1 MDDKILH
8 NLLFKAAKDA
18 EYTNFE
24 IEQINLESEK
34 MFIRYFLEREATK
47 VVEATKIEDETL
59 KNIYDSNQG
68 LFRMGERVKI
78 DTIFTKTQ
86 EKADEVLKE
95 VNAKNFEKTK
105 DKYDEK
111 SEPTVSNDEFLFVAE
126 LQPAIAEAISKEN
139 KKGIIKKVIKVADG
153 FHIIY
158 LKEKEAEREA
168 TYEEA
173 KGVILANV
181 KNDLFNQAYNTL
193 INDIANTSIN
203 STPKVNEE
211 NKDNKDN

>member
-1 MDDKILH
+1 M
-8 NLLFKAAKDA
+8 
-18 EYTNFE
+18 
-24 IEQINLESEK
+24 
-34 MFIRYFLEREATK
+34 
-47 VVEATKIEDETL
+47 
-59 KNIYDSNQG
+59 
-68 LFRMGERVKI
+68 
-78 DTIFTKTQ
+78 
-86 EKADEVLKE
+86 
-95 VNAKNFEKTK
+95 
-105 DKYDEK
+105 
-111 SEPTVSNDEFLFVAE
+111 
-126 LQPAIAEAISKEN
+126 QPAIAEAISKEN

-211 NKDNKDN
+211 NKDN